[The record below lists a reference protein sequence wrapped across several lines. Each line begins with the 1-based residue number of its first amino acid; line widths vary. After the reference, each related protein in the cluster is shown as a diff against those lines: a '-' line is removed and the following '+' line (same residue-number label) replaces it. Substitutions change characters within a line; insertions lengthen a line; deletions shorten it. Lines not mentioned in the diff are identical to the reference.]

1 MLVVTQTK
9 TKPLVIGWLLSGDMK
24 IMQLKTQTG
33 QTLVNLEGHNGD
45 VAALSLNPRD
55 ANTFVTGSV
64 DR

>member
-1 MLVVTQTK
+1 M
-9 TKPLVIGWLLSGDMK
+9 VIGWLLSGDMK